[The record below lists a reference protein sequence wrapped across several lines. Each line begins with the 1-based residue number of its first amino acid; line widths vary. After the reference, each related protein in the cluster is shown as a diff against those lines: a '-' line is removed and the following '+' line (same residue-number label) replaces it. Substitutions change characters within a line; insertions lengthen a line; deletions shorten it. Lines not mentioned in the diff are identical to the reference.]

1 MTKVEEVARAIYGTT
16 ALSQTTPQ
24 WESVRYE
31 LKDLFLRQAQVAIE
45 AMRESPPELVSPLL
59 VGQEGRTYY
68 AEVDAGAGRQIWNA
82 MIDAALAEDAD

>member
-31 LKDLFLRQAQVAIE
+31 LKDLFLHQAQVAIE
-45 AMRESPPELVSPLL
+45 AMREPTSEMVI
-59 VGQEGRTYY
+59 
-68 AEVDAGAGRQIWNA
+68 AGCRHENFGDMAGRWHA
-82 MIDAALAEDAD
+82 MIDAALAEETV

>member
-1 MTKVEEVARAIYGTT
+1 MTKVEQVARAIEEELFRQGVIVNFASLL
-16 ALSQTTPQ
+16 AL
-24 WESVRYE
+24 
-31 LKDLFLRQAQVAIE
+31 AAIE

-82 MIDAALAEDAD
+82 MIDAALAESTEI